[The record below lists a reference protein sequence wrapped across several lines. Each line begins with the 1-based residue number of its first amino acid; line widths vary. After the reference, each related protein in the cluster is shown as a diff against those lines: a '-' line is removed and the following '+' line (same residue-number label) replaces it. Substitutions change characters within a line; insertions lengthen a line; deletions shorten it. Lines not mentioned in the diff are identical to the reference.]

1 MLPMRAGVID
11 VGSNTVRLLVA
22 KDSRR
27 GPTII
32 ATRRAHLGM
41 GDDIERCGSI
51 SDQKLEQLARLV
63 GRYAVEGRKAGV
75 DRLEAV
81 VTAPGRQSSNGEVL
95 RDVVRSATGLP
106 VRQLSAE
113 DEGRLAYAGAVRG
126 CRSGG
131 EPVGVVDVGGGST
144 QLMVGTT
151 EEVSWLHCLDLGSLR
166 LTARY
171 LVSDPPSEAELIAAA
186 EAVEEA
192 LEHVTPPLP
201 RTVLATGGTA
211 RSLRRIAGR
220 RLGADELGG
229 ALAALTAAPAVQV
242 AEEHGIPVE
251 RAWVLP
257 AGTIVL
263 REVQR
268 RLGVKLEVARCGL
281 REGVVLELLAELA
294 AAA

>member
-1 MLPMRAGVID
+1 MRAGVID

-27 GPTII
+27 GLTAI

-41 GDDIERCGSI
+41 GADIERCGSI
-51 SDQKLEQLARLV
+51 SDQKLEQLAQLV
-63 GRYAVEGRKAGV
+63 RRYAVEGRKAGA

-81 VTAPGRQSSNGEVL
+81 VTAPGRQSANGEAL
-95 RDVVRSATGLP
+95 RDVVRSATGLS

-113 DEGRLAYAGAVRG
+113 DEGRLAYTGAVHS
-126 CRSGG
+126 CRSGR

-151 EEVSWLHCLDLGSLR
+151 DDVSWLHCLDLGSLR

-171 LVSDPPSEAELIAAA
+171 LVSDPPLQTELTAAA
-186 EAVEEA
+186 EAVEKA
-192 LEHVTPPLP
+192 FEHVTPPLP

-211 RSLRRIAGR
+211 RSLRRITGR
-220 RLGADELGG
+220 RLGADVLGA
-229 ALAALTAAPAVQV
+229 ALATLAAAPSARV
-242 AEEHGIPVE
+242 AREHGVPVE
-251 RAWVLP
+251 RARVLP

-268 RLGVKLEVARCGL
+268 RLGVKLEVARGGL
-281 REGVVLELLAELA
+281 REGVVIALLVELA